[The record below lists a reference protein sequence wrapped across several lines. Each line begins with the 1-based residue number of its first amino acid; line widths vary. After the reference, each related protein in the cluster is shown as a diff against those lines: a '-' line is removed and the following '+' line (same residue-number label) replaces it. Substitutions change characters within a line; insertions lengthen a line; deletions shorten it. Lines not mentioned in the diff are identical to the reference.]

1 MTAFDINPHS
11 VNTIRKL
18 KHYRDQ
24 NVVFPYI
31 YLFDKEK
38 IDKFQGKN
46 LKISGRNS
54 LIKASR
60 IKGIPDSYC
69 YCIAILNSKSKMY
82 TIIKT
87 FDQYMRPIWYAYII
101 HTALNEL
108 KNILFRD
115 RNGVYFVAPGLHS
128 TIISIPI

>member
-31 YLFDKEK
+31 YLFYKDK
-38 IDKFQGKN
+38 IDKFKGKN
-46 LKISGRNS
+46 LKTSGRNS

-60 IKGIPDSYC
+60 IEGIPDSYY
-69 YCIAILNSKSKMY
+69 YCIAIFNSKSKID
-82 TIIKT
+82 TI
-87 FDQYMRPIWYAYII
+87 
-101 HTALNEL
+101 H
-108 KNILFRD
+108 
-115 RNGVYFVAPGLHS
+115 
-128 TIISIPI
+128 